1 MEKSNESAQN
11 NTGGETQANEY
22 VRKGGSNMI
31 SEDDFATFEELS
43 DTKVSAKYPK
53 TKGGGE
59 NEKSKSSSG
68 GKKTIEKQAEE
79 EVALAKQIGE
89 ELEKEMG
96 LDAKKQQ
103 AQASK
108 EETKEELT
116 EEKTE
121 ENLEDKP
128 KVVPYKFKQGDEEL
142 DIDPSTTVQVKIN
155 GKLEN
160 VAVKD
165 LISEFSGMT
174 DYKRKYSALDVE
186 RKTFQN
192 EVREL
197 DSRVNKLHD
206 LAVKEKNPRL
216 AIGYLAEMLGADP
229 REVWQSLK
237 SEISQALE
245 ASRRLSPAEQEA
257 LEAKE
262 EAEYYKRKVADTAQE
277 AKKSQELETLKSR
290 VLSTQEKYGMSPTQF
305 KAAYDELVREA
316 TATGY
321 KEDDLTPEMVGEYHQ
336 ILQRNGELKSM
347 VQETFLSDTDRKSVY
362 AELKGVWAQNPS
374 FTIEDIKD
382 IATQVFKTKK
392 QSGLAKRIE
401 AQNKKENTNTRM
413 SKEHLETWEDLA
425 QF

>member
-1 MEKSNESAQN
+1 MEKSNESAQT

-53 TKGGGE
+53 KKGGGE
-59 NEKSKSSSG
+59 NEKSKSS
-68 GKKTIEKQAEE
+68 GKKTIEEQAQE

-103 AQASK
+103 AQSNK
-108 EETKEELT
+108 EVPPEINV

-121 ENLEDKP
+121 ETSEDKP
-128 KVVPYKFKQGDEEL
+128 KAIPYKFKQGDEEL
-142 DIDPSTTVQVKIN
+142 DIDPASTVQVKIN
-155 GKLEN
+155 GKLES

-186 RKTFQN
+186 KKTFQN

-229 REVWQSLK
+229 REVWQNLK

-245 ASRRLSPAEQEA
+245 LSQKLSPAEQEA
-257 LEAKE
+257 LELRE
-262 EAEYYKRKVADTAQE
+262 EAEYYKRKVADSAAE
-277 AKKSQELETLKSR
+277 AKKSQEFETLKTR
-290 VLSTQEKYGMSPTQF
+290 VLSTQDKYGMTPTQF
-305 KAAYDELVREA
+305 KATYDELVREA

-336 ILQRNGELKSM
+336 ILQRNGELRSM
-347 VQETFLSDTDRKSVY
+347 VDETFVSDTDRKSVY
-362 AELKGVWAQNPS
+362 TELKGVWAQNPS

-392 QSGLAKRIE
+392 QSGLAKRLE
-401 AQNKKENTNTRM
+401 AENKKENTNSRI
-413 SKEHLETWEDLA
+413 SKESFDSWDDLN

>member
-1 MEKSNESAQN
+1 
-11 NTGGETQANEY
+11 
-22 VRKGGSNMI
+22 
-31 SEDDFATFEELS
+31 
-43 DTKVSAKYPK
+43 
-53 TKGGGE
+53 
-59 NEKSKSSSG
+59 
-68 GKKTIEKQAEE
+68 
-79 EVALAKQIGE
+79 
-89 ELEKEMG
+89 
-96 LDAKKQQ
+96 
-103 AQASK
+103 
-108 EETKEELT
+108 
-116 EEKTE
+116 
-121 ENLEDKP
+121 
-128 KVVPYKFKQGDEEL
+128 
-142 DIDPSTTVQVKIN
+142 
-155 GKLEN
+155 
-160 VAVKD
+160 
-165 LISEFSGMT
+165 MT